1 MFLSR
6 ADGLTMATS
15 PTGGV
20 TSAPVLGLIGALAC
34 IAGFVNSVAL
44 LVWAFP
50 VGNLTALTT
59 QAGMHSTYPAL
70 YQGRMIAAIVL
81 AFFAGASVAGAML
94 AFARPFAGRGHA
106 VILLIEAALL
116 SAAAV
121 IEHPIVRAALAASA
135 CGLQNGMSSN
145 VPGMPIRTTHFTGT
159 LTDLGLLMGRRSR
172 ASPDSGDKGKVVILT
187 TTVVLFVGGA
197 AAGVL
202 IGNRVGDHGLMLA
215 AGACVT
221 LAVAIGLR
229 DRFRR
234 AHAAP

>member
-1 MFLSR
+1 
-6 ADGLTMATS
+6 MAS
-15 PTGGV
+15 PIPEGV
-20 TSAPVLGLIGALAC
+20 TLSARALGLIGVLAW

-81 AFFAGASVAGAML
+81 AFFAGASVAGAVL
-94 AFARPFAGRGHA
+94 AFARTFAGRGHA
-106 VILLIEAALL
+106 VILLTEAALL
-116 SAAAV
+116 LAAAV

-135 CGLQNGMSSN
+135 CGLQNGMSSS

-159 LTDLGLLMGRRSR
+159 LTDLGLLLGRRAR
-172 ASPDSGDKGKVVILT
+172 RKADRTDSEKVVILT
-187 TTVVLFVGGA
+187 TTVVLFVAGA

-215 AGACVT
+215 AGACLTV
-221 LAVAIGLR
+221 AVAIGVR
-229 DRFRR
+229 DRLRSRR
-234 AHAAP
+234 ADPGC

>member
-1 MFLSR
+1 MTAL
-6 ADGLTMATS
+6 
-15 PTGGV
+15 PTGGSLAPSV
-20 TSAPVLGLIGALAC
+20 PVLGLVGALAW

-94 AFARPFAGRGHA
+94 AFARSFAGSGHS
-106 VILLIEAALL
+106 VILLAEAALL

-121 IEHPIVRAALAASA
+121 IEHPIVRAAVAASA

-159 LTDLGLLMGRRSR
+159 LTDLGLLLGRRARKST
-172 ASPDSGDKGKVVILT
+172 DVGDRGKVVVLT
-187 TTVVLFVGGA
+187 TTVVLFVAGA

-202 IGNRVGDHGLMLA
+202 IGNRVGDHGLVLA

-221 LAVAIGLR
+221 VAAAISVHGRIRRSKAVG
-229 DRFRR
+229 
-234 AHAAP
+234 